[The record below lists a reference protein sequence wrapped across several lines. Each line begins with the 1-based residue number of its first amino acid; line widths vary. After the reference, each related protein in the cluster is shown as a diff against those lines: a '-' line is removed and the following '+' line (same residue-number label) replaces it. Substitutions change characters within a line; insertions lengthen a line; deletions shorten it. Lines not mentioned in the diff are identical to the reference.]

1 MTSFAGFLRRGK
13 EILEQANYDVF
24 SSLKS
29 MSAEDL
35 SSNLGF
41 YFLIFY
47 WGLFTVIFFLLKR
60 YENLQL
66 RKIGLE
72 KIIRDEL
79 CRDQE
84 ILSYT
89 SAEEGLESPIIS
101 PTKSPSSAKLVKKK
115 TSQAEEPI
123 APDQTR
129 HLDSVV
135 VQTARSSE
143 FNLMKAD

>member
-60 YENLQL
+60 YENVQL

-89 SAEEGLESPIIS
+89 SA
-101 PTKSPSSAKLVKKK
+101 
-115 TSQAEEPI
+115 
-123 APDQTR
+123 
-129 HLDSVV
+129 
-135 VQTARSSE
+135 
-143 FNLMKAD
+143 